1 MAVRDAA
8 FVTSPLPVV
17 ISLEM
22 HCSRTQQVRVADILR
37 ETLGGQL
44 LLPEEAARRAAKG
57 PLSPLDLAGFV
68 IVKGKAGKAAT
79 CVRV

>member
-22 HCSRTQQVRVADILR
+22 HCSRPQQVRVADILR
-37 ETLGGQL
+37 ETLGDQL
-44 LLPEEAARRAAKG
+44 LLEP
-57 PLSPLDLAGFV
+57 
-68 IVKGKAGKAAT
+68 
-79 CVRV
+79 